1 MARIVLDS
9 SAVVAMLLDEPGA
22 SMVSERVSSALI
34 SAVNMAEVISK
45 LSDEQFSQDQTGI
58 ILNDLKLEVIP
69 FDSNQAMTCGLLR
82 TKTRHRGL
90 SLGDRACLALA
101 IQENATVLTADR
113 IWAGLD
119 IGVKIKLIR

>member
-113 IWAGLD
+113 IWAELD
-119 IGVKIKLIR
+119 IGIKIELIR